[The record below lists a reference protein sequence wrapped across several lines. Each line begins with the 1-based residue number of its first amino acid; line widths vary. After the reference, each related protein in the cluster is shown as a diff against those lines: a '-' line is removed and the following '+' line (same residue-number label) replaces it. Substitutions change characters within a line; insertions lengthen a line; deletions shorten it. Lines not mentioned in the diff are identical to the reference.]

1 MSAAD
6 IIAQY
11 PAFAE
16 IMQVPE
22 IADLLNQPGI
32 TANNF
37 IAQLLGTT
45 WWKTTSKTER
55 DWLGLQWGD
64 PAEATRQ
71 SNNAA
76 LTILEQASQM
86 GINMSLAQAH
96 DLAVQSISQG
106 WDNNILSYH
115 IAQIA
120 TMGGTHP
127 GTLEATQSTL
137 RGIAASQGVN
147 ISDQTAFDWSKNIAA
162 GTATQQGFEDYAKNQ
177 AIMSHPYW
185 EKQLNEGVT
194 VRQLADPYVQRAAQ
208 TLEISPD
215 SVDLSDP
222 KWDFTQRDAKGQQ
235 TLMSQ
240 SAWQTKIMT
249 DPAYQ
254 WQQTD
259 NAKQAG
265 YNIVDQLTKTFG
277 NRV

>member
-22 IADLLNQPGI
+22 IAALLNQPGI
-32 TANNF
+32 TSTNF
-37 IAQLLGTT
+37 IAQLIGTN

-55 DWLGLQWGD
+55 DWMGLQWGD

-76 LTILEQASQM
+76 LMILQQASSM
-86 GINMSLAQAH
+86 GINMSLSQAH

-115 IAQIA
+115 IAQTA
-120 TMGGTHP
+120 TQQGTHP
-127 GTLEATQSTL
+127 GTLQATQTQL
-137 RGIAASQGVN
+137 GGLAMNQGVN
-147 ISDQTAFDWSKNIAA
+147 ISDQTLFDWSKNIAS
-162 GTATQQGFEDYAKNQ
+162 GTATQQGFEEYAKDV
-177 AIMSHPYW
+177 AVMTHPYW
-185 EKQLNEGVT
+185 QKQLDEGMT

-222 KWDFTQRDAKGQQ
+222 KWNFANTDQKGNK

-240 SAWQTKIMT
+240 SDWQTRLMN
-249 DPAYQ
+249 DPKYN

-259 NAKQAG
+259 NAKQAA
-265 YNIVDQLTKTFG
+265 YSMVDQLQKSFG
-277 NRV
+277 AAK